1 MEKKLLGSF
10 YEKELQKTNQKEFRI
25 EKEIK
30 RKEANY
36 MPNGKDIATYYFMAG
51 LIKRILLN
59 ESVLSTILKFR
70 KKIKV
75 ELDLSSY
82 ATKTDL
88 KNVTHVDVSSFASKT
103 NLANLKTQ
111 VDNLDIAKLT
121 TVPDDLAKSSN
132 VLKNDVVKK
141 TEHDNFVDN
150 IKK

>member
-1 MEKKLLGSF
+1 M
-10 YEKELQKTNQKEFRI
+10 
-25 EKEIK
+25 
-30 RKEANY
+30 
-36 MPNGKDIATYYFMAG
+36 
-51 LIKRILLN
+51 
-59 ESVLSTILKFR
+59 
-70 KKIKV
+70 
-75 ELDLSSY
+75 
-82 ATKTDL
+82 
-88 KNVTHVDVSSFASKT
+88 THVDVSSFASKT